1 MTDFAGRGR
10 LPETG
15 LLSAL
20 LSITALPV
28 LRSGKCLVELEP
40 PAGIE
45 PATSRLQ
52 GECSG
57 QLSYRG
63 ACVEVSIATDV

>member
-1 MTDFAGRGR
+1 MR
-10 LPETG
+10 LV
-15 LLSAL
+15 
-20 LSITALPV
+20 IV
-28 LRSGKCLVELEP
+28 EP

-63 ACVEVSIATDV
+63 LSVAKHNHCRRVTPLAEMIWIGIARAWQAVKIRLR

>member
-1 MTDFAGRGR
+1 MR
-10 LPETG
+10 LV
-15 LLSAL
+15 
-20 LSITALPV
+20 IV
-28 LRSGKCLVELEP
+28 EP

-63 ACVEVSIATDV
+63 LSLVSITTAERAPPGEMI